1 MAKPVTNLL
10 WKKENSK
17 VILIELSKGVEL
29 KEHKIP
35 SANDSAILRV
45 LKGKVEYKTSHKDIT
60 LNSLEKVDIPKEELH
75 SVVGI
80 DDSICLLILD

>member
-1 MAKPVTNLL
+1 MAKPVANLL

-45 LKGKVEYKTSHKDIT
+45 LKGKVEYKT
-60 LNSLEKVDIPKEELH
+60 
-75 SVVGI
+75 
-80 DDSICLLILD
+80 